1 MQNHRSYTIHIA
13 LLVHSSHVFYSYK
26 NGGTATPCSL
36 NRFDFTSCCTQVLP
50 PLSVFELMMRKEGLK
65 GKVTRHCLVIPFPS
79 MSSPWHTQLVN
90 KRNNLK
96 KKGYDGGPGWFAS
109 AFKAKRSEF
118 TWGYQHPS
126 PILHSQRWNTLLW
139 CSLRVALN
147 SHAPWSSWIL
157 CSWDKTDTLEVQ
169 QQGMTE
175 IRDTGHFFT
184 VLSDF
189 T

>member
-26 NGGTATPCSL
+26 NGGTATRCLL
-36 NRFDFTSCCTQVLP
+36 NRFGFTSCCTQVLP

-65 GKVTRHCLVIPFPS
+65 GKVTRHCLVIPLPS

-126 PILHSQRWNTLLW
+126 PFYIVRDGTHFPGAHSESHSTPTHPGPPEFCAPGTKRTL
-139 CSLRVALN
+139 
-147 SHAPWSSWIL
+147 
-157 CSWDKTDTLEVQ
+157 
-169 QQGMTE
+169 
-175 IRDTGHFFT
+175 
-184 VLSDF
+184 
-189 T
+189 